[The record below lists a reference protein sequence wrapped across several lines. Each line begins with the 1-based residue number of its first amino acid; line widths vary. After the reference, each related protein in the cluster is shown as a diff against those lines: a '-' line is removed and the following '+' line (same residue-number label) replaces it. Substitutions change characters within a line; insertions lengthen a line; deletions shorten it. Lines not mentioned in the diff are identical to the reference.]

1 MSSFFV
7 RIGCDDYSMALAD
20 TILLVCVRNL
30 ILYLVDILVLD
41 LLLFC
46 LFWGHD
52 DNSIAP
58 VRHDVI
64 GLYWHSI
71 FLQHNREH
79 SAVTLLYCLPCY
91 LAVYMLFVCVVRCCI
106 VFIWALKA
114 TPRDYDLVWPYFAC
128 CLFCFVFIL
137 FPHRIMPRPS
147 RTKKV
152 AGSSGPLAPRA

>member
-1 MSSFFV
+1 MSSFFFV

-20 TILLVCVRNL
+20 TILLLCVRNL

-79 SAVTLLYCLPCY
+79 STATLLYCLPCY
-91 LAVYMLFVCVVRCCI
+91 LLFICCLCELSGVVLFLSGLLRLLPEI
-106 VFIWALKA
+106 MIWSGLALPA
-114 TPRDYDLVWPYFAC
+114 AC
-128 CLFCFVFIL
+128 FVLSLFCFPI
-137 FPHRIMPRPS
+137 
-147 RTKKV
+147 
-152 AGSSGPLAPRA
+152 G